1 MAKKH
6 SRRRTRQLGERL
18 ARACLEQRG
27 YRAFPAEERGA
38 DFHVIKGA
46 PVLPVKVMP
55 IRYGNWQFSVD
66 RLMEVSISRQ
76 GVQTIHRRIPPPDPD
91 RVCILVK
98 LDEERVFVLT
108 MGELYDVVCTNYE
121 TWLAGHGGRRPRKPR
136 SMHCSASPEM
146 LAAYEDNWALL
157 DEALGPP

>member
-1 MAKKH
+1 MAKKR

-27 YRAFPAEERGA
+27 YRAFPAEERGT

-76 GVQTIHRRIPPPDPD
+76 GIRYMECSDARCRKRSASCQGSEAVRSSAGLSRQEPATDADTRPGPSAVRTLDPRAPRR
-91 RVCILVK
+91 
-98 LDEERVFVLT
+98 
-108 MGELYDVVCTNYE
+108 
-121 TWLAGHGGRRPRKPR
+121 GGR
-136 SMHCSASPEM
+136 H
-146 LAAYEDNWALL
+146 D
-157 DEALGPP
+157 